1 MFSFKFKISMYESK
15 WCIFLLRALVS
26 EVSYFAKQFDCNLKL
41 FVGYKKPICLA
52 MWHRIF
58 MLKFSFQENII
69 ANQYACH
76 WCISIYYMLDKLE
89 DLILS

>member
-1 MFSFKFKISMYESK
+1 MYESK

-52 MWHRIF
+52 MWHRVF
-58 MLKFSFQENII
+58 MLKLSFQETSLLTN
-69 ANQYACH
+69 
-76 WCISIYYMLDKLE
+76 MLVTDAYLYTTC
-89 DLILS
+89 